1 MSENEEKTEFPV
13 DREVIY
19 AEIKKGLNSLRP
31 KEGDALQ
38 GDADEK
44 QELR

>member
-31 KEGDALQ
+31 KRGQLFAGQ
-38 GDADEK
+38 
-44 QELR
+44 LRRQAGA